1 MGKKYEIN
9 LENAENYEEPEKDDE
24 ILENE
29 NDVKEPEKI
38 DINSEDKD
46 NIEEQK
52 ELLKDIE
59 QGKYVPLKL
68 QNEKEF
74 VNEKDKDVNLVMKK
88 IIENNKSE
96 YYEKKS
102 EEKKEKDN
110 TLNIKGDKEIEKAEF
125 LNRWYDLEKEK

>member
-96 YYEKKS
+96 YYVKRVKRKRKKII
-102 EEKKEKDN
+102 
-110 TLNIKGDKEIEKAEF
+110 L
-125 LNRWYDLEKEK
+125 